1 MTNAIPPFDAGNRR
15 RRNRIFFGLILILA
29 GFLLLL
35 QRFTNFE
42 FRNWWALFLLIP
54 AFGALST
61 GWLIYQNTG
70 RINESVRGSLNGS
83 LLLLTIAA
91 MFLANLDW
99 AIWWPLVVIVP
110 GILLLLN
117 GFSLPGSHERERPL
131 ALRLHRPWIGWS
143 GLGVLFLGVG
153 FLSNQL
159 GIFNLAAILP
169 RWWAIAILIPAFGG
183 IITALRLLASGNGF
197 KWAAISNLLTTSIFG
212 VVGVVALTGLDWN
225 LLFPIFII
233 ATGILLLLGVFR
245 R

>member
-1 MTNAIPPFDAGNRR
+1 MSNAFPPSDAGNRR
-15 RRNRIFFGLILILA
+15 RRNRVFFGLILILA

-35 QRFTNFE
+35 QHFTDFE

-54 AFGALST
+54 ALGALST

-70 RINESVRGSLNGS
+70 HINESVRGSLNGS
-83 LLLLTIAA
+83 LLLLTIAV

-99 AIWWPLVVIVP
+99 AIWWPLVLIVP
-110 GILLLLN
+110 GMILLLN
-117 GFSLPGSHERERPL
+117 GFSLPGSFERGRPL

-143 GLGVLFLGVG
+143 GLGVLFLGTG
-153 FLSNQL
+153 FLLNQL
-159 GIFNLAAILP
+159 GMFNLSVILP
-169 RWWAIAILIPAFGG
+169 NWWAIAILIPAFGG
-183 IITALRLLASGNGF
+183 IVTTFRLMASGDGL
-197 KWAAISNLLTTSIFG
+197 KWAFLSNLLTTSVFG
-212 VVGVVALTGLDWN
+212 IVGVIALTGLDWN

>member
-1 MTNAIPPFDAGNRR
+1 MTNAIPPSNAGNRR
-15 RRNRIFFGLILILA
+15 RRNRIFLGFILILA

-35 QRFTNFE
+35 QRFTSFE

-54 AFGALST
+54 ALGALST

-70 RINESVRGSLNGS
+70 SINESVRGSLNGS
-83 LLLLTIAA
+83 LLLLTIAV

-110 GILLLLN
+110 GMVLILN
-117 GFSLPGSHERERPL
+117 GFPLPGSSERERPL

-143 GLGVLFLGVG
+143 GLGALFLGVG
-153 FLSNQL
+153 FLLNQL
-159 GIFNLAAILP
+159 GIFNPAVILP
-169 RWWAIAILIPAFGG
+169 NWWAVAILIPAFGG
-183 IITALRLLASGNGF
+183 ILTAFRLLASGNGF
-197 KWAAISNLLTTSIFG
+197 KWAAISNLLTTFTFG
-212 VVGVVALTGLDWN
+212 VVGVIALTGLDWN